1 MSELNFEFDWVDSEG
16 IRGAELSTTWAS
28 LKIAVGDS
36 VVTRIEDKRA
46 KTVRDFVYVPLYP
59 LAEWLATNWWFL
71 THEFQNPDRQ
81 GDREFQRRHSL
92 GANRE
97 GYAYPDLE
105 VVSSGSRTTLAW
117 KRCTP
122 QWTRVEFL
130 SQGRLSV
137 DRLEFRQACYELIDS
152 VIRRL
157 AARGIEDTLLQQEWA
172 AVQAS
177 EEDAEELQFCHTA
190 AGLGWDPYD
199 LLDSERDEIFQL
211 AHELGA
217 FVGEAVQALNAS
229 SLRVQS
235 SAIVSAIEYA
245 GKNGLPLDSLRSFH
259 VDQGDDLRNALP
271 WRVGYGWARRL
282 RQKLDVG
289 GQPLASTEE
298 LADALG
304 EDQVGVDMAIQSVES
319 LTRAPLVDGLVS
331 LNSDETASFAFRPA
345 GEAGRRFSF
354 CRALGEL
361 LASPQA
367 GSLITKSH
375 TERQQFNRAFAAE
388 FLAPSLGL
396 KERVHRLVVHEEE
409 VGELSEEFG
418 VSPKVIEHQIE
429 NHGIAQLAE
438 PTLNRFA

>member
-1 MSELNFEFDWVDSEG
+1 MPEVSFDFDWVDSEG

-28 LKIAVGDS
+28 LKIPVGDS

-177 EEDAEELQFCHTA
+177 EEDAEELQFCKAA
-190 AGLGWDPYD
+190 AGLG
-199 LLDSERDEIFQL
+199 
-211 AHELGA
+211 LG
-217 FVGEAVQALNAS
+217 
-229 SLRVQS
+229 SLRLGS
-235 SAIVSAIEYA
+235 FGTRGRIPA
-245 GKNGLPLDSLRSFH
+245 RS
-259 VDQGDDLRNALP
+259 
-271 WRVGYGWARRL
+271 
-282 RQKLDVG
+282 
-289 GQPLASTEE
+289 
-298 LADALG
+298 
-304 EDQVGVDMAIQSVES
+304 
-319 LTRAPLVDGLVS
+319 
-331 LNSDETASFAFRPA
+331 
-345 GEAGRRFSF
+345 
-354 CRALGEL
+354 
-361 LASPQA
+361 
-367 GSLITKSH
+367 
-375 TERQQFNRAFAAE
+375 
-388 FLAPSLGL
+388 
-396 KERVHRLVVHEEE
+396 
-409 VGELSEEFG
+409 
-418 VSPKVIEHQIE
+418 
-429 NHGIAQLAE
+429 
-438 PTLNRFA
+438 